1 MYQLNERGSI
11 HRVDLDFLPV
21 SHIKNEV
28 DVFAWSADVQSLAEA
43 SNARPDMGP
52 LASQVAS
59 EVELRTAYLSKT
71 VSFTL

>member
-21 SHIKNEV
+21 SHIKSEV
-28 DVFAWSADVQSLAEA
+28 DVCAWSADVQSLAEE